1 MKHSFTLAVLLLVSL
16 AGTVFAG
23 VKLDSASN
31 ITVREEGPFDTA
43 AGELRGTLVKY
54 LKLALG
60 CDELNGTG
68 APVELVVRTR
78 AAYWYQLPPG
88 AIADVRDMDA
98 FEIEVTSQPR
108 AVVTITG
115 QTPVATGYGV
125 MAFLEDHLGLHWAF
139 PGELGLCLPP
149 QKTFELKEG
158 RSVVRPFVVARVM
171 SGLVPRDPARD
182 RKQRATS
189 GVAMEERA
197 FFSAEDYFKSMRMH
211 NESVTHNMI
220 QIFPIEES
228 LAKHPEIFPLKE
240 DGQRF
245 VPATRAKGEGTGGN
259 NSFQAWHP
267 CYTNPKTLEV
277 AIAKG
282 REAFAGR
289 RLFYSLGIND
299 GLRVQCQCAECR
311 RVGWPQSYYQFVT
324 RVAEALRGNY
334 PPRMVGV
341 LAYGDVGRPPRDL
354 KLPDNVVVNVAG
366 DRHSLW
372 RGLAPRLGTYEYI
385 YGVGYVVPNLPF
397 EIIQEN
403 FRYYRANELLLYRA
417 EAYPLWAFDAPK
429 LYIIRRLLWNPEN
442 DVQRLLREFCDRT
455 FGTAGG
461 AMYRYYVA
469 AGSWRKDD
477 ARPGGFTPV
486 WGKEWP
492 FNDTLQF
499 YRCPPDYHA
508 RLDAALREAA
518 ACKLTDAERKR
529 LDMVAAFTDFSA
541 VFTDIWRFKEA
552 VFSGSGDLARAAE
565 LGAKLATRKDAVMAR
580 LREHKE
586 WFHGSSVQFD
596 KFIEREWPVVPLEQ
610 QLQTAIATAR
620 RPAVRS
626 GGESPAPARRTVRL
640 LVPLKRKEHPSYKPE
655 QTVAMD
661 STRGVAEGF
670 GFKTVTNVVIHSDD
684 DPRRNGRLK
693 AQWLHA
699 IGHNLPTDGRPLVL
713 EVTMKG
719 AAGLLELRATGNG
732 RVLAECLVPFATEPA
747 AATRR
752 FVIAPS
758 SFGGTTT
765 EKKTASAKGVLPNL
779 QLYFLWRPDQSSA
792 CLEGTATLK
801 ALTPLP

>member
-1 MKHSFTLAVLLLVSL
+1 MKRILAVTTLLLAPL
-16 AGTVFAG
+16 AGIVSAG
-23 VKLDSASN
+23 VKLDFVSN

-60 CDELNGTG
+60 RDELNGTG

-78 AAYWYQLPPG
+78 ASYWYQLPPG

-108 AVVTITG
+108 AVITITG
-115 QTPVATGYGV
+115 RTPVATGYGV
-125 MAFLEDHLGLHWAF
+125 MAFLEDHIGVHWAF

-149 QKTFELKEG
+149 RKTVELKEG
-158 RSVVRPFVVARVM
+158 RSVARPFVVARVM
-171 SGLVPRDPARD
+171 SGLAARDPARD
-182 RKQRATS
+182 RKQRPTS
-189 GVAMEERA
+189 GVAMEERG
-197 FFSAEDYFKSMRMH
+197 FFSAEDFFKSMRMH
-211 NESVTHNMI
+211 HESVTHNMI
-220 QIFPIEES
+220 HIFPIEES

-245 VPATRAKGEGTGGN
+245 VPATRAKGEGAGGN
-259 NSFQAWHP
+259 NNFQAWHP

-282 REAFAGR
+282 RAAYDGR

-299 GLRVQCQCAECR
+299 GQRVQCQCAECR

-341 LAYGDVGRPPRDL
+341 LAYGDVGLPPRAL
-354 KLPDNVVVNVAG
+354 KLPDNVLVNVAG

-372 RGLAPRLGTYEYI
+372 HGLAPRLGTYEYI
-385 YGVGYVVPNLPF
+385 YGAGYVVPNLPL

-403 FRYYRANELLLYRA
+403 FRYYRANQLLLYRA

-429 LYIIRRLLWNPEN
+429 LYIIRRLLWNPED

-455 FGTAGG
+455 FGAAGS

-477 ARPGGFTPV
+477 VRPGDVTPV

-492 FNDTLQF
+492 FKDTQQF
-499 YRCPPDYHA
+499 SRCPPDYHA

-518 ACKLTDAERKR
+518 AGTLTDAERKR

-541 VFTDIWRFKEA
+541 VFTDIWRFKET
-552 VFSGSGDLARAAE
+552 VFSGAADLARAAE
-565 LGAKLATRKDAVMAR
+565 LGAKLATRKEAVMAR
-580 LREHKE
+580 LREHPE
-586 WFHGSSVQFD
+586 WFRGSSVQFD
-596 KFIEREWPVVPLEQ
+596 TFTEREWPLVPLEQ
-610 QLQTAIATAR
+610 QLQTAVTTAR
-620 RPAVRS
+620 HPSVRS
-626 GGESPAPARRTVRL
+626 GGESPALARRTASL
-640 LVPLKRKEHPSYKPE
+640 LVPLGRKEHPWHKPE

-699 IGHNLPTDGRPLVL
+699 IGRNLPTDSRPLVL
-713 EVTMKG
+713 EVAMKG
-719 AAGLLELRATGNG
+719 ADGLLELRATGNG
-732 RVLAECLVPFATEPA
+732 RVLAECMVPFATGPTA
-747 AATRR
+747 AMRR
-752 FVIAPS
+752 FVIDPS
-758 SFGGTTT
+758 SFSGATT
-765 EKKTASAKGVLPNL
+765 AKGALPNL
-779 QLYFLWRPDQSSA
+779 QLYFLWRADQSSA

-801 ALTPLP
+801 PLTPLP